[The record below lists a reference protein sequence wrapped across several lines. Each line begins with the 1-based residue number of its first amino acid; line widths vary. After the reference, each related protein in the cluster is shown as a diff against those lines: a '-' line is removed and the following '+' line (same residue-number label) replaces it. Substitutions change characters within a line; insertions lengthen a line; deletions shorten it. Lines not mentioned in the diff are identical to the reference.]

1 VISVIAAIAVLT
13 VGMGV
18 FGVLWLLALRGQSRA
33 EAERDALMDERLNA
47 PPRFAT
53 GGLVRPMGGSVMA
66 GRDSVVAKLS
76 EGRSTTRRP
85 GETWAQAMNRL
96 TEGEDL

>member
-1 VISVIAAIAVLT
+1 MITIIAAAALPTI
-13 VGMGV
+13 GMTV

-53 GGLVRPMGGSVMA
+53 GGVVPRYVPGDP
-66 GRDSVVAKLS
+66 DSIPAFLS
-76 EGRSTTRRP
+76 PGRSTTRRP
-85 GETWAQAMNRL
+85 GETWAQAKARL
-96 TEGEDL
+96 DEGEDL